1 MTSLKKNFLITGLSG
16 VGKTN
21 SSILLLGCR
30 SAVPI
35 TAKEGMESI
44 MLKMINEIGL
54 ASAE

>member
-1 MTSLKKNFLITGLSG
+1 MTSSKKNYLITGLPG

-21 SSILLLGCR
+21 SSILFLGCR

-35 TAKEGMESI
+35 TAKAGMESI
-44 MLKMINEIGL
+44 MIKMINEIGL

>member
-1 MTSLKKNFLITGLSG
+1 MTSSKKNYLITGLSG